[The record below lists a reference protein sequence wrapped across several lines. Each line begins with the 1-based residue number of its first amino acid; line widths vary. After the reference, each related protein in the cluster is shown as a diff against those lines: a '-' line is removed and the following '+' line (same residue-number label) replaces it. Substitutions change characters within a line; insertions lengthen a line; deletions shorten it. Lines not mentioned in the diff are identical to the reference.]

1 MFINLLQFSA
11 ALPSVSNEGISGVND
26 HKLNL
31 LITLPAQ
38 YFGQPEKKCNEN
50 LPAASGAV
58 FQTIT
63 QCKFPDCMTAVERY
77 RSHAATHDKTPTTS

>member
-11 ALPSVSNEGISGVND
+11 ALTSVSNEGISQWLN
-26 HKLNL
+26 KLNL

-50 LPAASGAV
+50 LPAASGV
-58 FQTIT
+58 
-63 QCKFPDCMTAVERY
+63 
-77 RSHAATHDKTPTTS
+77 